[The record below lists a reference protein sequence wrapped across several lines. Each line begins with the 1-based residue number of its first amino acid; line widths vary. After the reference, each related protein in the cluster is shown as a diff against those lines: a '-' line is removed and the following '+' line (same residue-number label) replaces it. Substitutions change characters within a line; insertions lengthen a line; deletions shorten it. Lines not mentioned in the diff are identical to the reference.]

1 MRCRGHGHSPF
12 NLEATDNMTTNQ
24 FHRFLGIDWATQSHE
39 ATLVAPDGEI
49 LATRPIEHSGSGIS
63 SFIDWLLSLG
73 EAEHTAI
80 AIETPRGALVE
91 MLLERGFAVHT
102 INPKQLD
109 RFRDRHTV
117 AGAKDDSLDSYVLGD
132 SLRTDLHL
140 FRRLQLEDAE
150 IIELREFSRIAE
162 ELKTERGRLAN
173 RLREQIYRHFP
184 QLLSLCPAADEAWF
198 WELVQLVPTPAKART
213 IKAAQIGR
221 VLRQHRIR
229 RFKTKDLL
237 EVLRTKPVRVAPGT
251 TEAATSHIQL
261 LLPRLRLV
269 QQQIRSTEERIKT
282 ILEQL
287 STPESDDQGQQQEH
301 RDAAIILSVPG
312 IGITTTATMLSEAAQ
327 ALADRNYSQLRAAC
341 GVAPV
346 TRRSGRSKIVLRRYA
361 CNSRLTQAIYH
372 AARVHAQCDPG
383 ARARYAELRQRGH
396 SHGRALRT
404 IGDRLL
410 AVLVAMLRTGT
421 LYDAG
426 RRGRSQP
433 APELAA

>member
-162 ELKTERGRLAN
+162 ELKTERGRLATCPGKSR
-173 RLREQIYRHFP
+173 RLGE
-184 QLLSLCPAADEAWF
+184 
-198 WELVQLVPTPAKART
+198 
-213 IKAAQIGR
+213 
-221 VLRQHRIR
+221 
-229 RFKTKDLL
+229 
-237 EVLRTKPVRVAPGT
+237 
-251 TEAATSHIQL
+251 
-261 LLPRLRLV
+261 
-269 QQQIRSTEERIKT
+269 
-282 ILEQL
+282 
-287 STPESDDQGQQQEH
+287 
-301 RDAAIILSVPG
+301 
-312 IGITTTATMLSEAAQ
+312 
-327 ALADRNYSQLRAAC
+327 
-341 GVAPV
+341 
-346 TRRSGRSKIVLRRYA
+346 
-361 CNSRLTQAIYH
+361 
-372 AARVHAQCDPG
+372 
-383 ARARYAELRQRGH
+383 
-396 SHGRALRT
+396 
-404 IGDRLL
+404 
-410 AVLVAMLRTGT
+410 
-421 LYDAG
+421 
-426 RRGRSQP
+426 
-433 APELAA
+433 